1 MSDELDIGLV
11 AELTGVSAS
20 ALRFYE
26 RRGLIASTGR
36 NGLRRTFAP
45 EVVDT
50 LRLIACAQAAGFSLA
65 QIARF
70 LVATPHDADLKAR
83 MAERA
88 DELDD
93 EIERLTRM
101 RDSLRHA
108 ATCTHV
114 PLVECPDFKQRII
127 AGVPEGG
134 ARGARYG
141 DHGLGLIDHGT
152 APAGSRRTSEPDR

>member
-1 MSDELDIGLV
+1 MSQELDIGLV
-11 AELTGVSAS
+11 VELTGVSAS

-26 RRGLIASTGR
+26 RRGLIASSGR

-45 EVVDT
+45 EVVDR
-50 LRLIACAQAAGFSLA
+50 LRLIACAQAAGFTLA

-70 LVATPHDADLKAR
+70 LVATPHDSDLRTR

-88 DELDD
+88 DELDR

-108 ATCTHV
+108 TTCTHV
-114 PLVECPDFKQRII
+114 PLVECPDFKRRLMPD
-127 AGVPEGG
+127 AESP
-134 ARGARYG
+134 
-141 DHGLGLIDHGT
+141 
-152 APAGSRRTSEPDR
+152 PAS

>member
-1 MSDELDIGLV
+1 MSAELDIGLV
-11 AELTGVSAS
+11 AERTGVSAS

-26 RRGLIASTGR
+26 RRGLIASSGR

-50 LRLIACAQAAGFSLA
+50 LSLIACAQAAGFSLA
-65 QIARF
+65 QIGRF
-70 LVATPHDADLKAR
+70 LVATPQDSELKTR

-88 DELDD
+88 DELDH

-108 ATCTHV
+108 TTCTHV
-114 PLVECPDFKQRII
+114 PLVECPDFKQRLLPD
-127 AGVPEGG
+127 AES
-134 ARGARYG
+134 
-141 DHGLGLIDHGT
+141 
-152 APAGSRRTSEPDR
+152 AP

>member
-1 MSDELDIGLV
+1 MSAELDIGLV

-26 RRGLIASTGR
+26 RRGLIAATGR

-65 QIARF
+65 QIGRF
-70 LVATPHDADLKAR
+70 LVATPDDAGLKER

-88 DELDD
+88 AELDH
-93 EIERLTRM
+93 EIDRLTRM

-114 PLVECPDFKQRII
+114 PLVACPDFKQLLMPD
-127 AGVPEGG
+127 AVP
-134 ARGARYG
+134 
-141 DHGLGLIDHGT
+141 
-152 APAGSRRTSEPDR
+152 PATS

>member
-1 MSDELDIGLV
+1 MSAELDIGVV
-11 AELTGVSAS
+11 AERTGLSAS

-26 RRGLIASTGR
+26 RRGLIASSGR

-65 QIARF
+65 QIGRF
-70 LVATPHDADLKAR
+70 LVATPQDSELKTR

-88 DELDD
+88 DELDH

-108 ATCTHV
+108 TTCTHV
-114 PLVECPDFKQRII
+114 PLVECPDFKQRLLP
-127 AGVPEGG
+127 G
-134 ARGARYG
+134 
-141 DHGLGLIDHGT
+141 
-152 APAGSRRTSEPDR
+152 AGSAP

>member
-1 MSDELDIGLV
+1 MPHELDIGLV

-20 ALRFYE
+20 ALRYYE
-26 RRGLIASTGR
+26 RRGLIASSGR

-50 LRLIACAQAAGFSLA
+50 LRLVACAQAAGFSLA

-70 LVATPHDADLKAR
+70 LVATPDDAELKER
-83 MAERA
+83 MGERA
-88 DELDD
+88 DDLDQ

-114 PLVECPDFKQRII
+114 PLVECPGFKQR
-127 AGVPEGG
+127 
-134 ARGARYG
+134 
-141 DHGLGLIDHGT
+141 LM
-152 APAGSRRTSEPDR
+152 PDVTLPSTT